1 MTRFRQN
8 WPAGIQQLRLQPP
21 AMIHHP
27 NHPSIRDPHQIKPL
41 PPSSKLVSSMLSWS
55 RFTAFCSFFFFFFD
69 VAQLLINI
77 VASCARCFVYLYVG
91 VTLVPGYFYPYLC
104 VIFHSLTH
112 WPVSLSCSFSLYALT
127 VTFCRHIAR
136 QLSKISI

>member
-41 PPSSKLVSSMLSWS
+41 LPSSKLVSSMLSWS
-55 RFTAFCSFFFFFFD
+55 RFIASCSFFFW
-69 VAQLLINI
+69 
-77 VASCARCFVYLYVG
+77 RCSIIDQYRRFVCSLFCVSIRRCNFG
-91 VTLVPGYFYPYLC
+91 TGYFCLYLC

-136 QLSKISI
+136 QLSKISN

>member
-41 PPSSKLVSSMLSWS
+41 LPSSKLVSSMLSWS
-55 RFTAFCSFFFFFFD
+55 RFIASCSFFFN
-69 VAQLLINI
+69 VAQSLISI
-77 VASCARCFVYLYVG
+77 FASCARCFMYLNVG
-91 VTLVPGYFYPYLC
+91 VTLVQDISLFLPLC
-104 VIFHSLTH
+104 NL
-112 WPVSLSCSFSLYALT
+112 SLSHSPICVSFFFLFSVPSNRYLFSLYCT
-127 VTFCRHIAR
+127 IECRFSGIN
-136 QLSKISI
+136 I